1 MVQRYLSSRT
11 RALGRALLAA
21 LTGMLALPFAL
32 AQSPASSA
40 AAGFPSKPVRIV
52 VPYPTGG
59 FNDTLG
65 RLAANQLSRLWKQ
78 PVVVENKPGGGTVI
92 GTQAVATAAPDG
104 HTLLVIQFPF
114 AANPWLYKSL
124 PYDSE
129 KAFAPVVLAGR
140 SPMLLVTHAH
150 SPLQSLGDVLAK
162 ARSRPDNLNY
172 GSSGPG
178 SSNHLAMAHF
188 EAMAGVQLMQVPYKG
203 STPLLTDLAGGQI
216 ELAFDALPHVLPFI
230 QSGKLRAIAIA
241 NAKRSPLMPELP
253 TVGEAGLPNYEVSS
267 WHGFVVP
274 AGTPADVVE
283 RLNRDINTVLALA
296 EVKKIFEQ
304 QGVVPDGGSTAQFKA
319 FIDGQ
324 TALWKKVIVQGR
336 ITAD

>member
-1 MVQRYLSSRT
+1 MQRCSSPGP
-11 RALGRALLAA
+11 RAIGRALLAA
-21 LTGMLALPFAL
+21 ITGVLAIPLAL
-32 AQSPASSA
+32 AQSPAPSA
-40 AAGFPSKPVRIV
+40 SFPSKPVRIV
-52 VPYPTGG
+52 VPYPPGG

-65 RLAANQLSRLWKQ
+65 RLAANQLSKLWKQ
-78 PVVVENKPGGGTVI
+78 PVVVDNKPGGGTVI

-140 SPMLLVTHAH
+140 SPMLLVTHAR
-150 SPLQSLGDVLAK
+150 SPLQTLGDVLTK
-162 ARSRPDNLNY
+162 ARARPDALNY
-172 GSSGPG
+172 GSSGAG

-216 ELAFDALPHVLPFI
+216 DLAFDALPHVLPFI
-230 QSGKLRAIAIA
+230 QSGKVRPIAIA
-241 NAKRSPLMPELP
+241 NAKRSPLMPEIP
-253 TVGEAGLPNYEVSS
+253 TVSEAGLPNYEVSS

-283 RLNRDINTVLALA
+283 RLNRDLNTVLALPD
-296 EVKKIFEQ
+296 VKKTFEQ
-304 QGVVPDGGSTAQFKA
+304 QGVVPDGGSPAQFKA
-319 FIDGQ
+319 FIDAQ
-324 TALWKKVIVQGR
+324 MALWKKVVVQGR
-336 ITAD
+336 ITAE

>member
-1 MVQRYLSSRT
+1 MQPRSKTSPQAFKR
-11 RALGRALLAA
+11 RALAGLIGL
-21 LTGMLALPFAL
+21 LALPFAL
-32 AQSPASSA
+32 AQSLSDAT
-40 AAGFPSKPVRIV
+40 AGFPSKPVRIV
-52 VPYPTGG
+52 VPYPPGG

-65 RLAANQLSRLWKQ
+65 RLVANHLSKMWKQ
-78 PVVVENKPGGGTVI
+78 PVVVDNKPGGGTVI

-129 KAFAPVVLAGR
+129 KAFAPVVFAGR
-140 SPMLLVTHAH
+140 SPMLLVTHSR
-150 SPLQSLGDVLAK
+150 SPLQSLGDVLSK
-162 ARSRPDNLNY
+162 ARVRADELNY

-203 STPLLTDLAGGQI
+203 STPMLTDLAGGQ
-216 ELAFDALPHVLPFI
+216 LDLVFDALPHVLPFI
-230 QSGKLRAIAIA
+230 QSGKLRPIAIA
-241 NAKRSPLMPELP
+241 NAKRSPRMPELP
-253 TVGEAGLPNYEVSS
+253 TLAEAGLPNYEVSS

-274 AGTPADVVE
+274 AGTPAALVE
-283 RLNRDINTVLALA
+283 RLNRDINTVLAQP

-304 QGVVPDGGSTAQFKA
+304 QGVVPEGGTPEQFKS
-319 FIDGQ
+319 FIASQ
-324 TALWKKVIVQGR
+324 MALWKRVVVQGR
-336 ITAD
+336 ITAE

>member
-1 MVQRYLSSRT
+1 MQGWNPPRKGTLA
-11 RALGRALLAA
+11 RAALAA
-21 LTGMLALPFAL
+21 LVGLLVLPLAW
-32 AQSPASSA
+32 AQSPAASA
-40 AAGFPSKPVRIV
+40 ASAFPSKPVRIV
-52 VPYPTGG
+52 VPYPPGG

-65 RLAANQLSRLWKQ
+65 RLAANQLGKLWKQ
-78 PVVVENKPGGGTVI
+78 PVVVDNKPGGGTVI

-140 SPMLLVTHAH
+140 SPMLLVTNSR
-150 SPLQSLGDVLAK
+150 SPLQTLGDVLSR
-162 ARSRPDNLNY
+162 ARARPDALNY
-172 GSSGPG
+172 GSSGAG

-203 STPLLTDLAGGQI
+203 STPLLTDLAGGQLD
-216 ELAFDALPHVLPFI
+216 LAFDALPHVLPFI
-230 QSGKLRAIAIA
+230 QSGKVRPIAIA

-274 AGTPADVVE
+274 AGTPVAVAE
-283 RLNRDINTVLALA
+283 RLNRDLNTVLALP
-296 EVKKIFEQ
+296 EVKKVFEQ
-304 QGVVPDGGSTAQFKA
+304 QGVVPDGGTPAQFKS

-324 TALWKKVIVQGR
+324 MALWKKVVVQGR
-336 ITAD
+336 ITAE